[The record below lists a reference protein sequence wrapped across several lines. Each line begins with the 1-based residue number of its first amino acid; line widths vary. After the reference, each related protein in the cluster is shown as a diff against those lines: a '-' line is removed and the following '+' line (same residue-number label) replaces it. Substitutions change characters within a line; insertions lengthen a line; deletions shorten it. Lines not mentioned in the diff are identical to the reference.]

1 MSYGNTCCSLLE
13 TFRNSVI
20 RNVRYTRY
28 LRNGNSKG
36 HQTVNEAKP
45 YEDHIQIDKLR
56 VECIGNIQKRMGTRL
71 RKLKR
76 KTKGKNYGM
85 ERFLGEGI
93 GLPTPK

>member
-1 MSYGNTCCSLLE
+1 MRHGKTCCTLLE
-13 TFRNSVI
+13 IFGNSVI

-28 LRNGNSKG
+28 LRNGDSKG

-45 YEDHIQIDKLR
+45 HEDHIQIDKL
-56 VECIGNIQKRMGTRL
+56 ECIGNLQKRMGTRL

-76 KTKGKNYGM
+76 KTKSKNYGM
-85 ERFLGEGI
+85 ERFLGNGI